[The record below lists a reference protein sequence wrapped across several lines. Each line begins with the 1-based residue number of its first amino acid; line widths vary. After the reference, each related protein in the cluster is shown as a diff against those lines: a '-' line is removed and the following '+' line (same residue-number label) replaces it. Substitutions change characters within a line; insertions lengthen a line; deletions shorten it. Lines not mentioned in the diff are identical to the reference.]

1 MKSARKNRPLYLLGA
16 LLLLG
21 FAGFS
26 LSSFKETL
34 TPYVSYQKARTG
46 ERIVQVAG
54 ALDKGS
60 SSYVAAQESLYFN
73 LKDPKTHETL
83 RICYKGLKPANFED
97 AISIVAVGRFD
108 TGAKVFEADKLLVK
122 CPSKYQGA
130 EVKTY
135 S

>member
-1 MKSARKNRPLYLLGA
+1 MKKKPLYLFGA

-21 FAGFS
+21 FTGFS
-26 LSSFKETL
+26 LSSFKQTL
-34 TPYVSYQKARTG
+34 TPYVPYEKARTG

-54 ALDKGS
+54 ALQKGS
-60 SSYVAAQESLYFN
+60 SSYVSTQESLYFN
-73 LKDPKTHETL
+73 LSDPKSREIL
-83 RICYKGLKPANFED
+83 RVRYKGLKPANFED
-97 AISIVAVGRFD
+97 AISIVAIGRYD
-108 TGAKVFEADKLLVK
+108 TGSKVFEADKLLVK

>member
-1 MKSARKNRPLYLLGA
+1 MSKKKLSYGLGVLMLLA
-16 LLLLG
+16 

-26 LSSFKETL
+26 LSSFRQSL
-34 TPYVSYQKARTG
+34 TPYVSYRDARTG

-54 ALDKGS
+54 ALEKGS
-60 SSYVAAQESLYFN
+60 SAYEAKSSSLFFT
-73 LKDPKTHETL
+73 LQDPKSHETM
-83 RICYKGLKPANFED
+83 RVRYEGVKPGNFED
-97 AISIVAVGRFD
+97 AISIVAIGRYD
-108 TGAKVFEADKLLVK
+108 DQKQQFEAQKLLVK

>member
-1 MKSARKNRPLYLLGA
+1 MKKKPLYLMGV

-26 LSSFKETL
+26 MSSFKQTL
-34 TPYVSYQKARTG
+34 TPYVPYAKARTG

-73 LKDPKTHETL
+73 LLDPKTRETL
-83 RICYKGLKPANFED
+83 RVRYKGLKPANFED
-97 AISIVAVGRFD
+97 AISIVAIGRFD
-108 TGAKVFEADKLLVK
+108 TGSKVFEADKLLVK

>member
-1 MKSARKNRPLYLLGA
+1 MKKKPLYLMGA

-26 LSSFKETL
+26 MSSFKQTL
-34 TPYVSYQKARTG
+34 TPYVPYAKARSG

-60 SSYVAAQESLYFN
+60 SSYVSAQESLYFN
-73 LKDPKTHETL
+73 LLDPKTRETL
-83 RICYKGLKPANFED
+83 RVRYKGLKPANFED
-97 AISIVAVGRFD
+97 AISIVAIGRYD
-108 TGAKVFEADKLLVK
+108 TGTKFFEADKLLVK

>member
-1 MKSARKNRPLYLLGA
+1 MKKKPVYLIGA
-16 LLLLG
+16 LLLLA

-34 TPYVSYQKARTG
+34 TPYVPYATARSG

-54 ALDKGS
+54 ALLKGS
-60 SSYVAAQESLYFN
+60 SSYVSTQESLYFN
-73 LKDPKTHETL
+73 LKDPKSNETL
-83 RICYKGLKPANFED
+83 RVRYKGLKPANFED
-97 AISIVAVGRFD
+97 AISIVAIGRFD

>member
-1 MKSARKNRPLYLLGA
+1 MKKKPLYLMGV

-26 LSSFKETL
+26 MSSFKQTL
-34 TPYVSYQKARTG
+34 TPYVPYAKARSG

-60 SSYVAAQESLYFN
+60 SSYVSAQESLYFN
-73 LKDPKTHETL
+73 LLDPKSRETL
-83 RICYKGLKPANFED
+83 RVRYKGLKPANFED
-97 AISIVAVGRFD
+97 AISIVAIGRYD
-108 TGAKVFEADKLLVK
+108 TGTKVFEADKLLVK

>member
-1 MKSARKNRPLYLLGA
+1 MKKKPLYLMGV

-26 LSSFKETL
+26 MSSFKQTL
-34 TPYVSYQKARTG
+34 TPYVPYAKARSG

-60 SSYVAAQESLYFN
+60 SSYVSAQESLYFN
-73 LKDPKTHETL
+73 LLDPKTRETL
-83 RICYKGLKPANFED
+83 RVRYKGLKPANFED
-97 AISIVAVGRFD
+97 AISIVAIGRYD
-108 TGAKVFEADKLLVK
+108 TGTKVFEADKLLVK

>member
-1 MKSARKNRPLYLLGA
+1 MKKKPLYLLGTV
-16 LLLLG
+16 LLLG

-26 LSSFKETL
+26 LSSFRQTL
-34 TPYVSYQKARTG
+34 TPYVPYAKARTG

-60 SSYVAAQESLYFN
+60 SSYVSAQESLYFN
-73 LKDPKTHETL
+73 LLDPKSHETL
-83 RICYKGLKPANFED
+83 RVRYKGLKPANFED
-97 AISIVAVGRFD
+97 AISIVAIGRFD
-108 TGAKVFEADKLLVK
+108 TGTKVFEADKLLVK

>member
-1 MKSARKNRPLYLLGA
+1 MKKKPLYLLGA
-16 LLLLG
+16 LVLLG

-26 LSSFKETL
+26 MSSFKQTL
-34 TPYVSYQKARTG
+34 TPYVPYEKARTG

-54 ALDKGS
+54 ALQKGS

-73 LKDPKTHETL
+73 ILDPKTHETL
-83 RICYKGLKPANFED
+83 RVRYKGVKPGNFED
-97 AISIVAVGRFD
+97 AISIVAIGRYD
-108 TGAKVFEADKLLVK
+108 TGTKVFEADKLLVK